1 MYEQH
6 KNTYGALG
14 ESLMDDFLTSEG
26 QRLNPHNKIFF
37 FFDLASYE
45 EPWSLIML
53 AQPI

>member
-1 MYEQH
+1 MYELH
-6 KNTYGALG
+6 KNTYGALC

-26 QRLNPHNKIFF
+26 QRLHPHNTLF
-37 FFDLASYE
+37 FFDFASYE